1 MRESF
6 IFYRSYME
14 ALRTLPAEQRLNLM
28 DALIAYALDGSEVS
42 LDGVEK
48 GMFALI
54 RPQLDANQQ
63 RYENGC
69 KGAKYGRR
77 GGRPKNE
84 KTQENPDGD
93 INKNPYGDKGKKGKG
108 DSGKNPIGDNNK
120 NPKGVISE
128 NPKQTPNVNENVNVN
143 ETTVVVNART
153 RAREVFAET
162 YAIID
167 DAVPTIDG
175 IDWNK
180 LSVAYLESKTFLQN
194 RPFAKCMSWIIKH
207 YDEIVMGKY
216 KDKTQVDVRPLS
228 EHEKMSEEAMMAR
241 IIVCSDEMVTTE

>member
-1 MRESF
+1 MRDSF
-6 IFYRSYME
+6 VFYRSYME
-14 ALRTLPAEQRLNLM
+14 ALRTLPSEQRLNLV
-28 DALIAYALDGSEVS
+28 DALISYALDGADVS

-77 GGRPKNE
+77 GGRPRNE
-84 KTQENPDGD
+84 KPQ
-93 INKNPYGDKGKKGKG
+93 KNPNGDKGKKGKG
-108 DSGKNPIGDNNK
+108 DSDKNPKGDNNE
-120 NPKGVISE
+120 NPIGVISE
-128 NPKQTPNVNENVNVN
+128 NPKLTPNVNENENVN
-143 ETTVVVNART
+143 DNVTTVVVNART

-167 DAVPTIDG
+167 DAAPITEM
-175 IDWNK
+175 DWNK
-180 LSVAYLESKTFLQN
+180 LSVAYSESKTFLQN
-194 RPFAKCMSWIIKH
+194 RPFTKSMAWIVKH

-216 KDKTQVDVRPLS
+216 KDRQCSVDRPMN
-228 EHEKMSEEAMMAR
+228 EHEQMTAEAILAS
-241 IIVCSDEMVTTE
+241 ITVFHDD

>member
-1 MRESF
+1 MRDSF
-6 IFYRSYME
+6 VFYRSYME
-14 ALRTLPAEQRLNLM
+14 ALRTLPSEQRLNLV
-28 DALIAYALDGSEVS
+28 DALISYALDGADVS

-77 GGRPKNE
+77 GGRPRNE
-84 KTQENPDGD
+84 KPQENPD
-93 INKNPYGDKGKKGKG
+93 GDKGKKGKG
-108 DSGKNPIGDNNK
+108 DSDKNPDGDNNK

-128 NPKQTPNVNENVNVN
+128 NPKQTPNVNVNENVNDN
-143 ETTVVVNART
+143 MTTVVVNART

-167 DAVPTIDG
+167 DAAPITG
-175 IDWNK
+175 MDWNK
-180 LSVAYLESKTFLQN
+180 LSVAYSESRTFLQN
-194 RPFAKCMSWIIKH
+194 RPFAKSMAWIVKH
-207 YDEIVMGKY
+207 YDEIVKGKY
-216 KDKTQVDVRPLS
+216 KDKPQSDVRQLS
-228 EHEKMSEEAMMAR
+228 EHER
-241 IIVCSDEMVTTE
+241 TTVEHIAAQITVFDD